1 MKSTVGYIWP
11 FEDRCQL
18 IYYQQ
23 PFWLLCICIC
33 LPVFLIQ
40 SNFDT
45 GQAIHLVQIEM
56 IQSRCTTNISRHL
69 FFMFMRNNYV
79 VVTFFISVDF
89 YFSIVFGYGN
99 VC

>member
-40 SNFDT
+40 SNLDT
-45 GQAIHLVQIEM
+45 GQAIHLVQIE
-56 IQSRCTTNISRHL
+56 IDSVEVYNQY
-69 FFMFMRNNYV
+69 FA
-79 VVTFFISVDF
+79 TF
-89 YFSIVFGYGN
+89 VFH
-99 VC
+99 VHAQ